1 MSKLATTT
9 SIRIRPAERGDV
21 PGILAISNWAA
32 LNTAA
37 NFAVEPETLESW
49 QAEWDRSH
57 GMFPW
62 LVAVDPSGAV
72 TGFAKAGPWKG
83 RCAYNWTAET
93 SIYVDPERHG
103 QGIGTALYPPLI
115 ETMRAQGYRTLLA
128 GITVPNP
135 ASVRLHERF
144 GFRRVALLERVG
156 WKFGRWHDV
165 GYWELH
171 LQEEN
176 EPPGVIRMVS
186 EAQESDGATK
196 RRSDEG
202 RSRGDR

>member
-1 MSKLATTT
+1 MTTHRTAT
-9 SIRIRPAERGDV
+9 SIQIRPAERGDV

-37 NFAVEPETLESW
+37 NFAAEPETLESW

-57 GMFPW
+57 RMFPW

-93 SIYVDPERHG
+93 SIYVDPARHG
-103 QGIGTALYPPLI
+103 QGIGTALYSPLI
-115 ETMRAQGYRTLLA
+115 ETLRDQGYRTLLA

-135 ASVRLHERF
+135 ASIRLHEQF

-171 LQEEN
+171 LQEGN
-176 EPPGVIRMVS
+176 APPEELVTVPDS
-186 EAQESDGATK
+186 
-196 RRSDEG
+196 RR
-202 RSRGDR
+202 

>member
-1 MSKLATTT
+1 MTTSARTAST
-9 SIRIRPAERGDV
+9 SIRAAERRDI
-21 PGILAISNWAA
+21 PRILAISNWAA
-32 LNTAA
+32 MNTAA

-49 QAEWDRSH
+49 QAEWEH
-57 GMFPW
+57 GHRMFPW
-62 LVAVDPSGAV
+62 LVAVEQAGAV
-72 TGFAKAGPWKG
+72 AAFAKAGPWKG

-93 SIYVDPERHG
+93 SIYVDHTFHG
-103 QGIGTALYPPLI
+103 QGIGTAIYQPLI

-135 ASVRLHERF
+135 ASIRLHEHF

-171 LQEEN
+171 LQEADA
-176 EPPGVIRMVS
+176 PPGPIRAVS
-186 EAQESDGATK
+186 DCH
-196 RRSDEG
+196 
-202 RSRGDR
+202 